1 MSTIYRR
8 LTAWIAISA
17 LLLTSLLCLTP
28 LGVSAELILT
38 TDKTTY
44 NEGED
49 ILVTAVGSGSD
60 WVGLY
65 PAGDPVPGNG
75 NPSVLWYYV
84 ARDGNTSGTAKNIRR
99 AEYSA
104 SSRADYLSIPA
115 GDYIIYLCANDG
127 YNVLA
132 QVKITVRPTDGS
144 DAPPAAPSSAVYTS
158 ADLGAGRADGK
169 LTVTRG
175 EGLAPTSYIAYWANE
190 NGRLEGWSEAT
201 TFVCS
206 GETTTVSLAANTLI
220 PAGADRLLV
229 YGLTRY
235 AQSETCAV
243 AMLPEG
249 AADFDPGELLGELQ
263 VMSDIHINAS
273 DSHLH
278 NQHFAAA
285 LEDIKTLSPNSMGLF
300 INGDIAD
307 HGQAVEYSAYRQLL
321 KRAGDGIPPTYAAM
335 GNHDF
340 NGGLNAA
347 AQIRQFLDGTDNDS
361 ETVWFDRWI
370 NGYHFIFL
378 SGEVAGGNAELSHT
392 QLDWLDETLAKDR
405 VEGRPSFVF
414 LHQGLMNTV
423 AGTFQ
428 YQNWHGVNQSAEMR
442 RILKKY
448 PEAVLFSGHSHW
460 TFESE
465 MTVKPADDELPT
477 VVSTASCAYL
487 WDDTCIATNVGITG
501 SEGFYLYL
509 YENYM
514 ILRGRSYDRGEWIG
528 SAQFIVTL
536 KEPGESTLPDTEPAT
551 EPVTE
556 PATESVDEPVT
567 ETATDSA
574 TASEPLPESD
584 IASAPAT
591 EAVATETPTDP
602 ASAPASD
609 TAAATTATASDGCAS
624 VCGAAGIL
632 LLTCAAG
639 VALCRK
645 RRQA

>member
-1 MSTIYRR
+1 MSTITRR
-8 LTAWIAISA
+8 LSAWIATSA

-28 LGVSAELILT
+28 LEVLAEPVLT

-65 PAGDPVPGNG
+65 TAADPAPGNG
-75 NPSVLWYYV
+75 IPSIRWYYV
-84 ARDGNTSGTAKNIRR
+84 ARDGNISGDTKNIRK
-99 AEYSA
+99 AEYTVE
-104 SSRADYLSIPA
+104 SRLDYANIPA
-115 GDYIIYLCANDG
+115 GNYILYLCANDG

-132 QVKITVRPTDGS
+132 QVKITVRPAEGS
-144 DAPPAAPSSAVYTS
+144 DAPPAAPTSAVYTS
-158 ADLGAGRADGK
+158 AGLGAGRADGT

-201 TFVCS
+201 AFSCA
-206 GETTTVSLAANTLI
+206 GETTTVSLTANTLI

-249 AADFDPGELLGELQ
+249 AADLDPGELLGELQ

-285 LEDIKTLSPNSMGLF
+285 LEDIKTLSPDSMGLF

-307 HGQAVEYSAYRQLL
+307 HGQAVEYAAYQKLL
-321 KRAGDGIPPTYAAM
+321 KRAGTGIPPIYAAI

-340 NGGLNAA
+340 NGGQSAA
-347 AQIRQFLDGTDNDS
+347 GQIRQFLDGTANDS
-361 ETVWFDRWI
+361 ETVWFDLWI
-370 NGYHFIFL
+370 EGYHFIFL
-378 SGEVAGGNAELSHT
+378 GSEAAGLYAELSRT
-392 QLDWLDETLAKDR
+392 QLNWLDETLSQDR
-405 VEGRPSFVF
+405 VEGRPTFVF
-414 LHQGLMNTV
+414 LHQGLMDTV

-428 YQNWHGVNQSAEMR
+428 YQNWHGVNQSAELR

-448 PEAVLFSGHSHW
+448 PEVVLFSGHSHW

-487 WDDTCIATNVGITG
+487 WDDSCMATNVGITG

-509 YENYM
+509 YENYL

-536 KEPGESTLPDTEPAT
+536 KEPKDSPLLDTDTEIGTETTPEPEAAPATLPDTASDSTP
-551 EPVTE
+551 
-556 PATESVDEPVT
+556 
-567 ETATDSA
+567 ETT
-574 TASEPLPESD
+574 SETLPESGTTD
-584 IASAPAT
+584 APTTDAPSA
-591 EAVATETPTDP
+591 ETWID
-602 ASAPASD
+602 PASD

-645 RRQA
+645 RE